1 METVALL
8 RQEKASLLRAK
19 EEIKNTPM
27 PTTEQD
33 KNLRRQE
40 LERIRL
46 RIRAIDEKLERLQ
59 SQNNNNQ
66 EDGQLVVSNIAP
78 SFVSIAAD
86 DSRDKKFL
94 FRRVSLFYII
104 ANSCLFFSSLGLFQ
118 LHLINTK
125 GSRDRGT
132 GTECRGKWRPTEW
145 ECRGKWRRT
154 GWECR
159 GKWRRMEWECRPT
172 EWECRPT
179 AWECNL
185 QSPLE
190 PVQRTN
196 PFTISTME
204 ARMQRLRQGIRAPP
218 TILLLRKTFSA

>member
-132 GTECRGKWRPTEW
+132 GTECRGKWR
-145 ECRGKWRRT
+145 
-154 GWECR
+154 
-159 GKWRRMEWECRPT
+159 RMEWECRPT

-218 TILLLRKTFSA
+218 TTLLLWKTFSA